1 MPKDTVELDHLSVA
15 VKRYGKAK
23 KLYEAALG
31 AIGMTVNMDVGEACG
46 FGANGEKILWLSK
59 SKKATG
65 GAHIALRVHQRDLV
79 SAFYDAALAA
89 GAEDN
94 GAPGPRPDYGPSY
107 FAAFVHDFEGNNIEV
122 VCYEKA
128 ASKKTSA
135 AKKKSVAAPKKTSA
149 AAKKRK

>member
-1 MPKDTVELDHLSVA
+1 MPKSTVELDHLSVS
-15 VKRYGKAK
+15 VKRFSKAR

-31 AIGMTVNMDVGEACG
+31 AIGMTVNMDAGEACG
-46 FGANGEKILWLSK
+46 FGANGEKIFWLSK
-59 SKKATG
+59 DKKAAG
-65 GAHIALRVHQRDLV
+65 GSHVALRVHERDLV

-122 VCYEKA
+122 VCYEQGA
-128 ASKKTSA
+128 AKKSAPKKGAAKKSAPKKSA
-135 AKKKSVAAPKKTSA
+135 AKKLQ
-149 AAKKRK
+149 

>member
-1 MPKDTVELDHLSVA
+1 MAKHTVELDHLSVP

-46 FGANGEKILWLSK
+46 FGANGEKILWLAK
-59 SKKATG
+59 DKNATG
-65 GAHIALRVHQRDLV
+65 GAHIALRVHARDLV

-94 GAPGPRPDYGPSY
+94 GAPGPRPDYGPNY
-107 FAAFVHDFEGNNIEV
+107 FAAFVHDLEGNNIEV

-128 ASKKTSA
+128 PSK
-135 AKKKSVAAPKKTSA
+135 AAPKKA
-149 AAKKRK
+149 APTKAAVKKRK